1 MKQRI
6 STGLKWVSDG
16 TGHRLWALDQTLL
29 PHEELWL
36 ESKTPEDMIALIQR
50 LAIRGA
56 PLIGVAAA
64 MAVAKYAENGAGPDE
79 ILTAARK
86 LRDARPTAV
95 NLMAAMDRLVLNQ
108 DPAQLNVK
116 LNKDYLICEAEAIY
130 DEDVAL
136 SEAIAQ
142 RGAALIQDGDQI
154 LTHCN
159 TGGLATVGVGTALGA
174 VIRAHEQG
182 KKIHVYVD
190 ETRPLLQG
198 ARLTTWELAR
208 NGIPYTLISDNMA
221 GFLMSQGKVTR
232 VFTGADRIAANGD
245 SANKI
250 GTYSVAVLA
259 KHHGIPFYIVA
270 PSTTVDKGCPS
281 GKHIPIELRKPDE
294 VRAGKSPADCAVWNP
309 AFDVTPMEL
318 ITGIV
323 LEDQILT

>member
-1 MKQRI
+1 MKDRI
-6 STGLKWVSDG
+6 STGLKWIREES
-16 TGHRLWALDQTLL
+16 GHQLWALDQTLL
-29 PHEELWL
+29 PHQELWI
-36 ESKTPEDMIALIQR
+36 ESKTPDDMIALIQR

-64 MAVAKYAENGAGPDE
+64 LAIAKFAESDAGPDE
-79 ILTAARK
+79 ILRAARQ
-86 LRDARPTAV
+86 LRGARPTAV
-95 NLMAAMDRLVLNQ
+95 NLMAAMDRLVLNR
-108 DPAQLNVK
+108 DPNLLSK
-116 LNKDYLICEAEAIY
+116 EYLIREAEAIY

-142 RGAALIQDGDQI
+142 RGAALIQKGDNI

-221 GFLMSQGKVTR
+221 GFLMAQGKVNR
-232 VFTGADRIAANGD
+232 IFTGADRIAANGD
-245 SANKI
+245 TANKI
-250 GTYSVAVLA
+250 GTYSLAVLA
-259 KHHGIPFYIVA
+259 RFHKVPFYIVA
-270 PSTTVDKGCPS
+270 PSTTVDKECPS
-281 GKHIPIELRKPDE
+281 GKQIPIELRNSDE
-294 VRAGKSPADCAVWNP
+294 VRAGKSLADSPVWNP

-323 LEDQILT
+323 LEDRIQT

>member
-1 MKQRI
+1 MKQRV
-6 STGLKWVSDG
+6 STGLKWISESA
-16 TGHRLWALDQTLL
+16 GHRLWALDQTLL
-29 PHEELWL
+29 PHQEVWL
-36 ESKTPEDMIALIQR
+36 ESQTPEDMVALIQR

-64 MAVAKYAENGAGPDE
+64 MAIAKYAETGANTDE
-79 ILTAARK
+79 ILAAARL
-86 LRDARPTAV
+86 LRNSRPTAV

-108 DPAQLNVK
+108 APEK
-116 LNKDYLICEAEAIY
+116 LSKEYLIREAEAIY

-174 VIRAHEQG
+174 VIRAHERG

-198 ARLTTWELAR
+198 ARLTTWELAK

-221 GFLMSQGKVTR
+221 GFLMSQGKVNR
-232 VFTGADRIAANGD
+232 IFTGADRIAANGD

-250 GTYSVAVLA
+250 GTYSLAVLA
-259 KHHGIPFYIVA
+259 KYHGVPFYIVA
-270 PSTTVDKGCPS
+270 PSTTVDKECPS
-281 GKHIPIELRKPDE
+281 GKQIPIELRKADE
-294 VRAGKSPADCAVWNP
+294 VRAGKSPVDCPVWNP

-323 LEDQILT
+323 LEDRIQAKA